1 MTATHARDIKVPK
14 KEMKLDS
21 GGRHV
26 KYQC

>member
-14 KEMKLDS
+14 KQMKLDL

-26 KYQC
+26 K